1 MNLEGIEELPKIED
15 IDSSSLEYED
25 KWILSKLNNLT
36 KEVNENINN
45 YDIGVATQKVY
56 DFIWNEFCD
65 WYIEIVKTRLYGESV
80 ESKLNA
86 QIVLNT
92 VLMNSLKLLHPIM
105 PFVTEQIYQELY
117 NIDESIMISEF
128 PQFKSEWS
136 FTAEEKNIENLKEII
151 VGIRNLRANLNV
163 HPSKKSELIFVTKT
177 AKDLIEK
184 SQGFLK
190 KLGFSEKITIQ
201 EDKTGIAQNAMSV
214 LTEGIEVY
222 IPFEEL
228 VDVEEERK
236 RLEEEQKKVLA
247 EIERATK
254 MLSNPGFVNKAPEAK
269 INEEKA
275 KLAKY
280 QEMLK
285 SIEERLII

>member
-1 MNLEGIEELPKIED
+1 
-15 IDSSSLEYED
+15 
-25 KWILSKLNNLT
+25 
-36 KEVNENINN
+36 
-45 YDIGVATQKVY
+45 
-56 DFIWNEFCD
+56 
-65 WYIEIVKTRLYGESV
+65 
-80 ESKLNA
+80 
-86 QIVLNT
+86 
-92 VLMNSLKLLHPIM
+92 
-105 PFVTEQIYQELY
+105 
-117 NIDESIMISEF
+117 MISEF
-128 PQFKSEWS
+128 PSYKSEWD
-136 FTAEEKNIENLKEII
+136 FTLEETNVEKLKEII

-177 AKDLIEK
+177 AKDLIAK
-184 SQGFLK
+184 SERFLK
-190 KLGFSEKITIQ
+190 KLGFSEKITVQ

-214 LTEGIEVY
+214 LTDGIEVY

-228 VDVEEERK
+228 VDAEEERK
-236 RLEEEQKKVLA
+236 RLEEEKKKVLA

-285 SIEERLII
+285 SIEERL

>member
-1 MNLEGIEELPKIED
+1 
-15 IDSSSLEYED
+15 
-25 KWILSKLNNLT
+25 
-36 KEVNENINN
+36 
-45 YDIGVATQKVY
+45 
-56 DFIWNEFCD
+56 
-65 WYIEIVKTRLYGESV
+65 
-80 ESKLNA
+80 
-86 QIVLNT
+86 
-92 VLMNSLKLLHPIM
+92 
-105 PFVTEQIYQELY
+105 VTEEIYTKLY

-128 PQFKSEWS
+128 PTFNTDWD
-136 FTAEEKNIENLKEII
+136 FATEEKEVAKLKEII
-151 VGIRNLRANLNV
+151 VEIRNLRANLNV

-177 AKDLIEK
+177 AKNLITK
-184 SQGFLK
+184 SEGFLK

-228 VDVEEERK
+228 VDIEEERK
-236 RLEEEQKKVLA
+236 RLEEEKKKVLA

-280 QEMLK
+280 KEMLN
-285 SIEERLII
+285 SIEERL

>member
-1 MNLEGIEELPKIED
+1 
-15 IDSSSLEYED
+15 
-25 KWILSKLNNLT
+25 
-36 KEVNENINN
+36 
-45 YDIGVATQKVY
+45 
-56 DFIWNEFCD
+56 
-65 WYIEIVKTRLYGESV
+65 
-80 ESKLNA
+80 
-86 QIVLNT
+86 
-92 VLMNSLKLLHPIM
+92 MNSLKLLHPIM
-105 PFVTEQIYQELY
+105 PFVTEEIYQELY

-128 PQFKSEWS
+128 PTYKNEWN
-136 FTAEEKNIENLKEII
+136 FETEETNVEKLKEII

-177 AKDLIEK
+177 VKDLITK
-184 SQGFLK
+184 SEGFLK
-190 KLGFSEKITIQ
+190 KLGFSEKITVQ
-201 EDKTGIAQNAMSV
+201 ENKEGIAQNAMSV
-214 LTEGIEVY
+214 LTDGIEVY

-228 VDVEEERK
+228 VDAEEERK
-236 RLEEEQKKVLA
+236 RLEEEKKKVLA

-285 SIEERLII
+285 SIEERL